1 MAATVTAPGRW
12 TRRSRI
18 CPDEYVGAGRGN
30 YERPHTLCEEERVV
44 PTTIGVFNSHHQAER
59 AVEALHD
66 EGFTED
72 EISVIAKDT
81 RGGDS
86 QNDGGMDSVADG
98 MAWGG
103 GLGALG
109 GLLAGIGALTIP
121 GIGPI
126 VAAGPLAATL
136 SGAVAGGI
144 GGGLLDMGIPEDRGR
159 EYEED
164 VKQGRILCIVET
176 DDEDRSEDAVRI
188 LQESGADDVETH
200 G

>member
-1 MAATVTAPGRW
+1 MNMWGRHGE
-12 TRRSRI
+12 TTCDRRLI
-18 CPDEYVGAGRGN
+18 G
-30 YERPHTLCEEERVV
+30 EEEHVV
-44 PTTIGVFNSHHQAER
+44 ATTIGVFDSHEQAER

-72 EISVIAKDT
+72 EISVIAKDN
-81 RGGDS
+81 RESD
-86 QNDGGMDSVADG
+86 DGGTDSMAEG

-109 GLLAGIGALTIP
+109 GLLAGVGGLTIP

-144 GGGLLDMGIPEDRGR
+144 GGGLLDLGIPEDRGR
-159 EYEED
+159 EYEDD
-164 VKQGRILCIVET
+164 VKQGRILCIV
-176 DDEDRSEDAVRI
+176 DSDHARAEDAVRI
-188 LQESGADDVETH
+188 MHEAGADEVETH